1 MLFTNTHII
10 LLACTAPTDRSFWR
24 QDHKDALPQGWG
36 IKAKPYVKTRGKNP
50 PHPLMVIYYFYSPA
64 GGKKFLGLSA
74 AKAAAKKYTAKPSS
88 SSRKSDASKR
98 SSSSEGT
105 SSDEEEQEEEEESE
119 DESDEE
125 TAKNDHKVLSA
136 TGGDVHSR
144 HPWFKKWLKDGRN
157 AADLLP
163 EQYPKGYDP
172 KRNESKLECFNRT
185 GEEER
190 SAKGC

>member
-1 MLFTNTHII
+1 M
-10 LLACTAPTDRSFWR
+10 LACTAPTDRSFWR

-36 IKAKPYVKTRGKNP
+36 IKAWASVDNKKNP
-50 PHPLMVIYYFYSPA
+50 THPLKVSYNYYPPA
-64 GGKKFLGLSA
+64 GGKGFAGLA
-74 AKAAAKKYTAKPSS
+74 TAKAAAMKSTSASCFRGLPEAKAAATKLTSTSSSAS
-88 SSRKSDASKR
+88 SSRKPGASKR

-105 SSDEEEQEEEEESE
+105 SSSEEEEE

-125 TAKNDHKVLSA
+125 YEDDDHRVMST

-144 HPWFKKWLKDGRN
+144 HPWFKKWLKDGGH

-172 KRNESKLECFNRT
+172 KRNESK
-185 GEEER
+185 
-190 SAKGC
+190 

>member
-1 MLFTNTHII
+1 MDGKDTDDEWLGRAHKTDNT
-10 LLACTAPTDRSFWR
+10 
-24 QDHKDALPQGWG
+24 
-36 IKAKPYVKTRGKNP
+36 
-50 PHPLMVIYYFYSPA
+50 
-64 GGKKFLGLSA
+64 
-74 AKAAAKKYTAKPSS
+74 SS
-88 SSRKSDASKR
+88 S
-98 SSSSEGT
+98 
-105 SSDEEEQEEEEESE
+105 EEEQEEEEES
-119 DESDEE
+119 DESDDEE
-125 TAKNDHKVLSA
+125 SEEEGVEPSGGPCA
-136 TGGDVHSR
+136 TTEERRPGRIADLHTR